1 MANRHFAKLAD
12 VWKHLP
18 LVAVLSIER
27 PRHYWE
33 SHAGNAL
40 YSMVDD
46 AERRYGALRFV
57 DVASAF
63 PALARSRYI
72 EHLQALNPSMP
83 PLHRYPGS
91 PLLAM
96 TELGAAASYLFC
108 DTDVGSVADLEAAA
122 SRLGLE
128 DCVRVVCSDGMTALH
143 ESLVGVDGKVVAHI
157 DPYDPWAQGPAGVSA
172 VGLARELIQRGV
184 GLVYWYGYDGPEQ
197 RGWAFDEL
205 RESSSA
211 AILWCGDVMIASH
224 EKAAFGGDL
233 GDATTPGTGFG
244 VVCANVSREAINA
257 CRRLGEELAR
267 AYDGIPLPDGMS
279 GHLDFT
285 VRFAPGS
292 S

>member
-27 PRHYWE
+27 PRQYWE

-46 AERRYGALRFV
+46 AERRYGAPRFV
-57 DVASAF
+57 D
-63 PALARSRYI
+63 
-72 EHLQALNPSMP
+72 
-83 PLHRYPGS
+83 
-91 PLLAM
+91 
-96 TELGAAASYLFC
+96 
-108 DTDVGSVADLEAAA
+108 A
-122 SRLGLE
+122 SR
-128 DCVRVVCSDGMTALH
+128 CSDGMTALH
-143 ESLVGVDGKVVAHI
+143 ESLVGVDGEVVAHI

-184 GLVYWYGYDGPEQ
+184 GLVYWYGFDGPEQ

-211 AILWCGDVMIASH
+211 ASLWCGDVMVASH
-224 EKAAFGGDL
+224 EKAAFVGHL

-244 VVCANVSREAINA
+244 VVCANVSTEAINA